1 MKKMILICLLCI
13 TCLSVKARNFVSGA
27 DVSWCTEMEAD
38 GKKFY
43 NISGVETDI
52 FKLMKEI
59 GMTAIRLR
67 VFEHP
72 ENGYGPWCDK
82 TDVVAKAKRAHAAGL
97 DLMIDFHYSDRFA
110 DPTNQNVPETW
121 VGMSTAQLKEALA
134 NHTKDVLQAL
144 KDEGITPK
152 WVQVGNETNSGI
164 AMMYGQIHWDRTGA
178 DRFTDYV
185 VISNVGYDAVKS
197 VFPDSYVI
205 VHLGGTENAR
215 WFFTDFIAAGGK
227 VDMIGLSH
235 YPTEDQWNSSDL
247 AATHSNVNAE
257 KYVKEA
263 IERFNMPVMICE
275 TGFDVTKPQL
285 AHEVMI
291 DLFNRLT
298 PIAQCSGIFYWE
310 PEVDGQWKPAS
321 YDSLGWGAYGMGA
334 FTINGMPTKALDAFG
349 GRTVVNHHPSS
360 LKIYDKDGQN
370 ILATMLP
377 DKNADGLYHSY
388 LNVCEPWMNF
398 KIVDLENNIW
408 YGSDPA
414 NKTKL
419 SSADDKWNLWIDN
432 EQTGIYE
439 VKADLVNMDWSH
451 EYKPDTGSGM
461 SYNSLNNDY
470 SEKWYDLHGRSVT
483 NPLQGSVYIVKIGN
497 KVKKVI
503 L

>member
-1 MKKMILICLLCI
+1 
-13 TCLSVKARNFVSGA
+13 
-27 DVSWCTEMEAD
+27 
-38 GKKFY
+38 
-43 NISGVETDI
+43 
-52 FKLMKEI
+52 
-59 GMTAIRLR
+59 
-67 VFEHP
+67 
-72 ENGYGPWCDK
+72 
-82 TDVVAKAKRAHAAGL
+82 
-97 DLMIDFHYSDRFA
+97 
-110 DPTNQNVPETW
+110 
-121 VGMSTAQLKEALA
+121 
-134 NHTKDVLQAL
+134 
-144 KDEGITPK
+144 
-152 WVQVGNETNSGI
+152 
-164 AMMYGQIHWDRTGA
+164 
-178 DRFTDYV
+178 
-185 VISNVGYDAVKS
+185 
-197 VFPDSYVI
+197 
-205 VHLGGTENAR
+205 
-215 WFFTDFIAAGGK
+215 
-227 VDMIGLSH
+227 MIGLSH
-235 YPTEDQWNSSDL
+235 YPTEDQSNSSDL